1 MKDGLILVYKRKG
14 NTSRRV
20 VENISK
26 KYNTKAG
33 HIGTLDPMAKGL
45 LPILVGN
52 SCKLSKYLMEH
63 DKTYLVEMKF
73 GYYTETLDIEGNI
86 LEEDIQFRENNIV
99 DNEFFDKVIAAMKK
113 EMGTKKQIPPIY
125 SAKKLNGNKLYEIA
139 RKDKEKAIEMAKEK
153 AKEITIYNMYDISL
167 KELWDNNPKDI
178 VLSFKVECS
187 SGTYIRSLVRDIA
200 EDMKTIAIMTDLK
213 RITVGEYSF
222 DYEEIDEQKH
232 KDEDSQ
238 KEVDEIILKE
248 YTEEEVLKHNFKNS
262 INLDKNR
269 KKAFLVGLSTRIDTN
284 KYSDGIYLVSI
295 EDEIIGLRRNK
306 RWGNKKK
313 VCSKQIC

>member
-1 MKDGLILVYKRKG
+1 MENGLILVYKRKG
-14 NTSRRV
+14 KTSRNV

-26 KYNTKAG
+26 KYGVKAG

-73 GYYTETLDIEGNI
+73 GYNTETLDIEGKI
-86 LEEDIQFRENNIV
+86 LEEDIHFRENNIV
-99 DNEFFDKVIAAMKK
+99 DNEFFDMIIIAMKK
-113 EMGTKKQIPPIY
+113 ELGTKKQIPPIY
-125 SAKKLNGNKLYEIA
+125 SAKKLNGKKLYEIA

-167 KELWDNNPKDI
+167 KELWDNDPKDI

-200 EDMKTIAIMTDLK
+200 ENMGTIAIMTDLR
-213 RITVGEYSF
+213 RIAVGNYNNIIE
-222 DYEEIDEQKH
+222 DIDENI
-232 KDEDSQ
+232 E
-238 KEVDEIILKE
+238 EEEIILKK
-248 YTEEEVLKHNFKNS
+248 YTEEEVLKDNFKNN
-262 INLDKNR
+262 INLDKDR
-269 KKAFLVGLSTRIDTN
+269 KKAFLVGLSTRVN
-284 KYSDGIYLVSI
+284 KDKYNDGIYLVNI
-295 EDEIIGLRRNK
+295 EGEVIGLR
-306 RWGNKKK
+306 
-313 VCSKQIC
+313 

>member
-20 VENISK
+20 VEKISK

-33 HIGTLDPMAKGL
+33 HIGTLDPMTKGL

-52 SCKLSKYLMEH
+52 SCKISKYLMEH
-63 DKTYLVEMKF
+63 DKTYLVEIKF
-73 GYYTETLDIEGNI
+73 GYHTETLDIEGDI

-99 DNEFFDKVIAAMKK
+99 DNEFFDKIIAAMKK

-200 EDMKTIAIMTDLK
+200 ENMKTIAVMTDLK

-222 DYEEIDEQKH
+222 DYEEIDE
-232 KDEDSQ
+232 E

-284 KYSDGIYLVSI
+284 RYSEGIYLVSI

-313 VCSKQIC
+313 VCSK

>member
-20 VENISK
+20 VEKISK

-63 DKTYLVEMKF
+63 DKTYLVEMRF
-73 GYYTETLDIEGNI
+73 GYHTETLDSEGDI

-99 DNEFFDKVIAAMKK
+99 DNEFFDRIISAMKK

-139 RKDKEKAIEMAKEK
+139 RKDKEKAIEMAREK

-178 VLSFKVECS
+178 LLSFKVECS

-200 EDMKTIAIMTDLK
+200 ENMGTIAIMTDLR
-213 RITVGEYSF
+213 RIAVGNY
-222 DYEEIDEQKH
+222 DNIDNIIEEIDENIN
-232 KDEDSQ
+232 E
-238 KEVDEIILKE
+238 EEIILKK
-248 YTEEEVLKHNFKNS
+248 YTEEEVLKDNFKNN
-262 INLDKNR
+262 INLDKDR
-269 KKAFLVGLSTRIDTN
+269 KKAFLVGLSTRVNED
-284 KYSDGIYLVSI
+284 KYNDGIYLVNI
-295 EDEIIGLRRNK
+295 EGEVIGLR
-306 RWGNKKK
+306 
-313 VCSKQIC
+313 

>member
-1 MKDGLILVYKRKG
+1 MENGLILVYKRKG
-14 NTSRRV
+14 KTSRNV

-26 KYNTKAG
+26 KYGAKAG

-73 GYYTETLDIEGNI
+73 GYNTETLDIEGKI
-86 LEEDIQFRENNIV
+86 LEEDIHFRENNIV
-99 DNEFFDKVIAAMKK
+99 DNEFFDMIIMAMKK
-113 EMGTKKQIPPIY
+113 ELGTKKQIPPIY
-125 SAKKLNGNKLYEIA
+125 SAKKLNGKKLYEIA

-167 KELWDNNPKDI
+167 KELWDNDPKDI

-200 EDMKTIAIMTDLK
+200 ENMETIAIMTDLR
-213 RITVGEYSF
+213 RIAVGNYNNIIE
-222 DYEEIDEQKH
+222 DIDENI
-232 KDEDSQ
+232 E
-238 KEVDEIILKE
+238 EEEIILKK
-248 YTEEEVLKHNFKNS
+248 YTEEEVLKDNFKNN
-262 INLDKNR
+262 INLDKDR
-269 KKAFLVGLSTRIDTN
+269 KKAFLVGLSTRVN
-284 KYSDGIYLVSI
+284 KDKYNDGIYLVNI
-295 EDEIIGLRRNK
+295 EGEVIGLR
-306 RWGNKKK
+306 
-313 VCSKQIC
+313 

>member
-20 VENISK
+20 VEKISK

-52 SCKLSKYLMEH
+52 SCKISKYLMEH
-63 DKTYLVEMKF
+63 DKTYLVEIKF
-73 GYYTETLDIEGNI
+73 GYHTETLDIEGDI

-99 DNEFFDKVIAAMKK
+99 DNEFFDKIIAAMKK

-178 VLSFKVECS
+178 LLSFKVECS

-200 EDMKTIAIMTDLK
+200 ENMGTIAIMTDLR
-213 RITVGEYSF
+213 RIAVGNY
-222 DYEEIDEQKH
+222 DNVIEEIDENIN
-232 KDEDSQ
+232 E
-238 KEVDEIILKE
+238 EEIILKK
-248 YTEEEVLKHNFKNS
+248 YTEEEVLKGNFKNN
-262 INLDKNR
+262 INLDKDR
-269 KKAFLVGLSTRIDTN
+269 KRAFLVGFSTRNN
-284 KYSDGIYLVSI
+284 KDKYNDGIYLVNI
-295 EDEIIGLRRNK
+295 EGEVIGLR
-306 RWGNKKK
+306 
-313 VCSKQIC
+313 